1 MLTAMSITTET
12 AQAQTPPAPW
22 TPDDSTF
29 GARLALIRQRMR
41 WGDIARAAKECG
53 VPTDS
58 WRNWEVDGREPHRLI
73 TIAVTIATRTGC
85 DLDWLVYGPNKPI
98 KPIATGMRL
107 DPHVVATVV
116 AREAASD
123 PLRPVRQTRPSMPP
137 KLVSR
142 SAA

>member
-41 WGDIARAAKECG
+41 WGNIARAAKECG

-85 DLDWLVYGPNKPI
+85 DLDWLVYGPDRKAVAVHTHRYGNEP
-98 KPIATGMRL
+98 R
-107 DPHVVATVV
+107 VVATVV
-116 AREAASD
+116 AREASD

-137 KLVSR
+137 KLVGR

>member
-1 MLTAMSITTET
+1 ME
-12 AQAQTPPAPW
+12 PR
-22 TPDDSTF
+22 
-29 GARLALIRQRMR
+29 RL
-41 WGDIARAAKECG
+41 
-53 VPTDS
+53 V
-58 WRNWEVDGREPHRLI
+58 
-73 TIAVTIATRTGC
+73 TIAMTIATRTGC
-85 DLDWLVYGPNKPI
+85 DYLWLVHGPARGAI

-116 AREAASD
+116 AREASD